1 MSIDRLCK
9 IPNSQLFASRIHGW
23 ESMQS
28 SNGTDGALVKCDQV
42 AILGVDFPGLRIRT
56 DLEEGDL
63 VDAGEVLFRDRKK
76 PDIAFVAPTN
86 GKVLSIRHGAKRM
99 FSRLV
104 LKCSDTATNETN
116 RAAAPD
122 AQNRE
127 AVIAALT
134 QNGFWTSF
142 VTRPFGGMPD
152 PNSRP
157 DAIFV
162 TATRTSRGAV
172 DPRAVLEGK
181 LDAFGRALDALA
193 GLTDGPVYLCQD
205 KGDDLLHVDRAKVNI
220 AKFPEKPGLGLP
232 GSHVHRLHPVGTG
245 NTVWTIGYQD
255 AAAIGHFLL
264 TGHRDFI
271 RTVAVSGS
279 VGRKPQVF
287 RVPQGAKLSDIAQSF
302 SHTLDGTSRC
312 FSGGLER
319 GREAVFLGRYHDEV
333 AFAETPGRNLLQQ
346 LLSRHS
352 QPIIPHAGVDQ
363 ALSMNLLA
371 VPLMRALSVGDVETA
386 QRLGCLELLEEDVAA
401 LTACC
406 TSGTDYGRV
415 LRGALDALKEAA

>member
-9 IPNSQLFASRIHGW
+9 IPNSPSFASRIHGW

-42 AILGVDFPGLRIRT
+42 AILGADFPGLRIRT
-56 DLEEGDL
+56 DVEEGDL
-63 VDAGEVLFRDRKK
+63 VDAGEVLFRDRKR
-76 PDIAFVAPTN
+76 PDIAFVAPTS
-86 GKVLSIRHGAKRM
+86 GRVLSIRHGAKRM

-104 LKCSDTATNETN
+104 LECADTTTHEDD

-122 AQNRE
+122 VQSSETLIGVLAQS
-127 AVIAALT
+127 
-134 QNGFWTSF
+134 GFWPSF

-152 PNSRP
+152 PQNRP

-162 TATRTSRGAV
+162 TATPASKNAA
-172 DPRAVLEGK
+172 DPRVVLEGK
-181 LDAFGRALDALA
+181 LDAFASALDAFA
-193 GLTDGPVYLCQD
+193 RLTEGPVYLCQD
-205 KGDDLLHVDRAKVNI
+205 KGDDLLRVNRAKVNI

-232 GSHVHRLHPVGTG
+232 GTHVHRLHPVGTG
-245 NTVWTIGYQD
+245 KTVWTIGYQD

-264 TGHRDFI
+264 TGHRDFT
-271 RTVAVSGS
+271 RAVAVSGS
-279 VGRKPQVF
+279 IGSEPQVF
-287 RVPQGAKLSDIAQSF
+287 RVPQGAKLSDIAQSS
-302 SHTLDGTSRC
+302 SHPLDGTSRC

-319 GREAVFLGRYHDEV
+319 GREAAFLGRYHDEV
-333 AFAETPGRNLLQQ
+333 AFTQASSRNLLQQ
-346 LLSRHS
+346 LLSRHP

-363 ALSMNLLA
+363 ALTMNLLA

-401 LTACC
+401 LTARC
-406 TSGTDYGRV
+406 TSGTDYGRA